1 VGITRKA
8 LRNGLLLLAAALS
21 ASIEAPRLAHSSL
34 NVHTAGLGA
43 SNLITDAIERVED
56 NVSNSH
62 LGFDTNIYPGDRTMD
77 AWKKSGDYEW
87 VGYYLEA
94 PCHKDGSWT
103 GTRAR
108 LTTSGWGLAVIYVGQ
123 QTWGKFSPRP
133 AVKAKRPTLKRAKSK
148 TSRAHTM
155 TRKSTKP
162 IASTGTT
169 CSAAFVNA
177 ARGRTDA
184 ADAIAKA
191 EAEGF
196 TLGSVVFLD
205 VEYMTS
211 VPQPMRDYYRAWTQA
226 MLADGRYRPGIY
238 AHTRNAATV
247 FDDVSELYS
256 QVGARGDPPF
266 WIAGSGGFA
275 PGLEPTRVGHAFASA
290 WQGLLDVV
298 REQSGIRLP
307 IDISVSKVASPSSVT
322 R

>member
-1 VGITRKA
+1 MGR
-8 LRNGLLLLAAALS
+8 LL
-21 ASIEAPRLAHSSL
+21 P
-34 NVHTAGLGA
+34 
-43 SNLITDAIERVED
+43 
-56 NVSNSH
+56 
-62 LGFDTNIYPGDRTMD
+62 
-77 AWKKSGDYEW
+77 SG
-87 VGYYLEA
+87 
-94 PCHKDGSWT
+94 PCHKDGFWT
-103 GTRAR
+103 GTRQR
-108 LTTSGWGLAVIYVGQ
+108 LTSSGWGLAVIYVGQ
-123 QTWGKFSPRP
+123 QTWGKFSPQPLAKARRSTSKQT
-133 AVKAKRPTLKRAKSK
+133 KAKKSRA
-148 TSRAHTM
+148 AHTM
-155 TRKSTKP
+155 TRKSSKP
-162 IASTGTT
+162 VASTGTT

-177 ARGRTDA
+177 DRGRADA

-196 TLGSVVFLD
+196 ALGSVVFLD

-247 FDDVSELYS
+247 FDDVSELYA
-256 QVGARGDPPF
+256 QVGAQGDPPF

-275 PGLEPTRVGHAFASA
+275 PGLEPTRVGHSFASA